1 MDAKIWTYPGA
12 HTAVQGFD
20 FKNDDEIYTTKGA
33 GKEIVLC
40 SISKQ
45 TCTDY
50 WKQDTTV
57 PDNNNQADCVL
68 TAADG
73 TVFFGGYW
81 NQVSKCSGPN
91 ACPIILGGPERK
103 RYILGKDADDEK
115 GFYRIIRMRFSER

>member
-1 MDAKIWTYPGA
+1 MDAKIWTYPGP

-20 FKNDDEIYTTKGA
+20 FISDDEIYTTKG
-33 GKEIVLC
+33 GGREVVLC

-50 WKQDTTV
+50 WKQDCSNPGST
-57 PDNNNQADCVL
+57 PDHCNQADCAL

-73 TVFFGGYW
+73 TVFFSGYS

-91 ACPIILGGPERK
+91 NCPIILGGPERK
-103 RYILGKDADDEK
+103 RYRLTDADNEK
-115 GFYRIIRMRFSER
+115 GFYRVI